1 MRPVRNFAMSKGSTQ
16 RPCDPKKFA
25 EGWERAFSS
34 RRSAKQHAMPHLI
47 DAWNDL
53 EWISDKMR
61 DSLTT
66 EQRVLLDRARDAL
79 DELTKDEA

>member
-1 MRPVRNFAMSKGSTQ
+1 MSKGSIQ

-34 RRSAKQHAMPHLI
+34 RRNSKQDAMPHLI

-53 EWISDKMR
+53 EWISERMR
-61 DSLTT
+61 DGMT
-66 EQRVLLDRARDAL
+66 EKDQALLDRARNAL